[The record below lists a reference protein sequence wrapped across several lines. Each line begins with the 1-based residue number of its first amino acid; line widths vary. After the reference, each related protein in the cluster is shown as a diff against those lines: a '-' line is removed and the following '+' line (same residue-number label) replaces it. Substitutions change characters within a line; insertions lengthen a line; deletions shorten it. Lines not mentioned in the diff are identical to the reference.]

1 MFVYSLS
8 QCLAIKMT
16 CTNTQTTGVSE
27 HNYKICDTHYL
38 DTVCQRIA
46 ISLLK
51 PAFIMLRVTGVLAQA
66 ALGHYYHHTTWPVY
80 GKSQNDSI
88 KTPECKHQQQYSWE
102 RFHRYICEARD
113 HEEELSNI
121 RKKLYRSPHNRQAIY
136 SPETWRT
143 NKITR
148 QLHQLAPHFTT
159 LIHQQACFR
168 DDFPCPHRHFHPPFV
183 LYQLFSA
190 VWSQLNL
197 FSEVPPAKP
206 QRCHPPSSA
215 PHTGAP
221 PFPVLMPP
229 SGTPLVCFCEGCFPF
244 CCLLERDLWGLDV
257 AFCTVRPDIFGRAI
271 PPRQEDRRSRE
282 KVASIFRESYKCV
295 HVCTSCTFRNRLST
309 EHHISK
315 STWNVILSFEI

>member
-168 DDFPCPHRHFHPPFV
+168 DDFPPFSPSFCSIPAFFCRLISTQPLLRSSSRKAPV
-183 LYQLFSA
+183 L
-190 VWSQLNL
+190 
-197 FSEVPPAKP
+197 
-206 QRCHPPSSA
+206 PSSLVRST
-215 PHTGAP
+215 HRRP
-221 PFPVLMPP
+221 PLPRADATFWNTFGVLLRGLLPILLSLGKRSVRFRCGVLHSETCHLWKGNTTT
-229 SGTPLVCFCEGCFPF
+229 SG
-244 CCLLERDLWGLDV
+244 
-257 AFCTVRPDIFGRAI
+257 
-271 PPRQEDRRSRE
+271 RSQ
-282 KVASIFRESYKCV
+282 K
-295 HVCTSCTFRNRLST
+295 
-309 EHHISK
+309 
-315 STWNVILSFEI
+315 